1 MAVEVPKV
9 CSIKASADEVRQG
22 RLTERNLELA
32 VRHLYEDGLV
42 VVEDVIDHEVLDH
55 LNHKMVEDAMLL
67 SGRGENSPFNY
78 NRSNLQQDA
87 PPIQKYFDSSIF
99 FSKSSRHCCNP
110 ASDQRRPHCFSYHH
124 NCAWT

>member
-1 MAVEVPKV
+1 MAVEVPGA

-22 RLTERNLELA
+22 RLTERKLELA
-32 VRHLYEDGLV
+32 IRHLYEDGLV

-67 SGRGENSPFNY
+67 SSRGENSPFNY

-87 PPIQKYFDSSIF
+87 PPIREYFDPSIF
-99 FSKSSRHCCNP
+99 FSKFFHRQCNS
-110 ASDQRRPHCFSYHH
+110 ASDQRRSHCITYHH
-124 NCAWT
+124 NRAWT

>member
-1 MAVEVPKV
+1 MAVKAPKV
-9 CSIKASADEVRQG
+9 CSIKASADEVQQG

-42 VVEDVIDHEVLDH
+42 VVEDVIEHQVLDH

-87 PPIQKYFDSSIF
+87 PPIPQYFDSSIF
-99 FSKSSRHCCNP
+99 FSKCLSVKSQ
-110 ASDQRRPHCFSYHH
+110 S
-124 NCAWT
+124 

>member
-1 MAVEVPKV
+1 MAVGTSKV
-9 CSIKASADEVRQG
+9 CSIKASPEEVRQG

-55 LNHKMVEDAMLL
+55 LNHKMVDDAMLL

-78 NRSNLQQDA
+78 NKSNLQQDA
-87 PPIQKYFDSSIF
+87 PPVREYFDPSIF
-99 FSKSSRHCCNP
+99 FSEC
-110 ASDQRRPHCFSYHH
+110 RRYQHDHV
-124 NCAWT
+124 ADM

>member
-42 VVEDVIDHEVLDH
+42 VVEDIIDHEALDN

-87 PPIQKYFDSSIF
+87 PPIQKYFDPSIF
-99 FSKSSRHCCNP
+99 FSKSNISILQP
-110 ASDQRRPHCFSYHH
+110 CF
-124 NCAWT
+124 

>member
-1 MAVEVPKV
+1 MAVGAVNA

-32 VRHLYEDGLV
+32 VRHLFEDGLV
-42 VVEDVIDHEVLDH
+42 VVENVIGHDVLDH

-87 PPIQKYFDSSIF
+87 PPIREYFDPSIF
-99 FSKSSRHCCNP
+99 FSECSE
-110 ASDQRRPHCFSYHH
+110 
-124 NCAWT
+124 

>member
-9 CSIKASADEVRQG
+9 CSIKASAEEVREG

-42 VVEDVIDHEVLDH
+42 VVEDVIDHTVLDH
-55 LNHKMVEDAMLL
+55 LNDKMVEDAMLL

-87 PPIQKYFDSSIF
+87 PPIREYFDPSIF
-99 FSKSSRHCCNP
+99 FSKFFPSKM
-110 ASDQRRPHCFSYHH
+110 QHCF
-124 NCAWT
+124 

>member
-1 MAVEVPKV
+1 MAVDVPKV

-22 RLTERNLELA
+22 RLSERNLELA

-55 LNHKMVEDAMLL
+55 LNYKMVEDAMLL

-78 NRSNLQQDA
+78 NRSNIQQDA
-87 PPIQKYFDSSIF
+87 PPIGKYFDPSIF
-99 FSKSSRHCCNP
+99 FSKSLSSVSQP
-110 ASDQRRPHCFSYHH
+110 CF
-124 NCAWT
+124 

>member
-1 MAVEVPKV
+1 MAIDKARP
-9 CSIKASADEVRQG
+9 CSIKASAEEVEQG

-42 VVEDVIDHEVLDH
+42 VVEDVIEHKVLDD
-55 LNHKMVEDAMLL
+55 LNHKMVEDALLL

-87 PPIQKYFDSSIF
+87 PPYRQYFDSSIF
-99 FSKSSRHCCNP
+99 FSESRLP
-110 ASDQRRPHCFSYHH
+110 
-124 NCAWT
+124 